1 MSFSKD
7 PIRILPRMLPR
18 RWGRGSASS
27 WCAKAQRPE
36 GAVGEIWLAHPHNVG
51 AGGVHLGAAIA
62 RDPQKMLGE
71 LGRAPPSLRLI
82 VTGEPSDP
90 LSSDGPVALWR
101 FLESPLD
108 GAVTLYESD
117 QAQPRQVRAKRGDL
131 LRVPHEA
138 KIVLPAGMTAL
149 EARANFA
156 PNNQPSAERAQR
168 LLAASEKKHR
178 DAWLRDPAMS
188 VELWTL
194 PELSFLEPDGET
206 CHLIMA
212 LTPGVC
218 VDGEALSRG
227 DAVFLP
233 AEGRRAVL
241 SGRGA
246 QIVVAYPDLIPT
258 SIWKTPHTPKPAA
271 LAIDPAF
278 AQSVRLNATANFAPA
293 MRAAA

>member
-1 MSFSKD
+1 
-7 PIRILPRMLPR
+7 
-18 RWGRGSASS
+18 
-27 WCAKAQRPE
+27 
-36 GAVGEIWLAHPHNVG
+36 VGEIWLAHPHNIT
-51 AGGVHLGAAIA
+51 AGGVHLGAEIA

-82 VTGEPSDP
+82 VTDEPSDA
-90 LSSDGPVALWR
+90 LSADGPVALWR
-101 FLESPLD
+101 VLESPLD

-117 QAQPRQVRAKRGDL
+117 RARPRQVRARRGDL
-131 LRVPHEA
+131 LRVPREA
-138 KIVLPAGMTAL
+138 KLVLPAGMTAL

-156 PNNQPSAERAQR
+156 PNNQPSAQRAQR

-194 PELSFLEPDGET
+194 PEISFLEPDGET
-206 CHLIMA
+206 CHVIMA
-212 LTPGVC
+212 LTPGVSI
-218 VDGEALSRG
+218 DGEVLSRG

-233 AEGRRAVL
+233 AKGRRAVL
-241 SGRGA
+241 TGRGA

-278 AQSVRLNATANFAPA
+278 TQSPALNAAAGLAQA